1 MSCCTGEALWTPNVF
16 RLDDDK
22 RRVQERHYKWEL
34 EEEQCVGRGTEPM
47 SYGFRENVK
56 TLGAS

>member
-1 MSCCTGEALWTPNVF
+1 MRGPGAHPTSSDLMMINEGW
-16 RLDDDK
+16 K
-22 RRVQERHYKWEL
+22 KHYKWEL
-34 EEEQCVGRGTEPM
+34 EEEQCVVRGAEHM